1 MKRFLLCLMLLLG
14 AFQYRVVAQ
23 NLPINI
29 ETLTDQQI
37 MGLMSQYQLVGLSE
51 LELEMKAREKGLS
64 MDQINQLKKR
74 MALMD
79 FSTVKE
85 MGMGAGKSLSN
96 EENFMPRNRI
106 KTRSVASYYR
116 DTTQKYFPFGYEIF
130 ENEELSFEPN
140 INIATP
146 QNYIIGANDQLSI
159 DVFGISDNTKKL
171 TVSADGVIRYPN
183 YGPIKV
189 AGLNIEDAKAKIKAS
204 LTKIY
209 PGIASGSV
217 NVQVALTKLRSIRVT
232 LIGEVYRPGNFEL
245 SSLSTIMNALYASGG
260 PNKIGSFRDIELV
273 RNGKTVAHFDLYNF
287 LLKSDLTKN
296 LLLADGDV
304 IRISPYTRRIILTG
318 AVKKQALFDVKD
330 NETAADIIQ
339 YAGGFADHALKEWIR
354 VYRMGQ
360 RTKEIVSVP
369 YSQLNQFKLNSGDT
383 LVIDSLA
390 NTYANRVMI
399 GGAVYYGGAYS
410 IAQIPTLKAL
420 LEIAKPREDVF
431 VERGIIKRLK
441 KDFTPEIISFN
452 VNDIVAGKN
461 NIDLQ
466 REDSVQLFRINE
478 LREKF
483 YITINGEVNKPG
495 TIAFAE
501 NTRVQDLVLMAGG
514 YRDGASLQRIEV
526 SRRIRQQGASKDS
539 ALYSVIKTID
549 LSSANNQD
557 LDFVLQ
563 PFDMVSVRK
572 SPLYKEQINVGIEGE
587 IVFPGNYALSGNTER
602 ISDLVKRAGGLKQNG
617 FAGGALLIRKTY
629 RDISETDATLISN
642 KTNLINRQSGINTGS
657 NGAAD
662 STALAAANKEQ
673 KPVGIR
679 LDEIL
684 ANPGSAEDLFLLEGD
699 ILKIPRQLQTI
710 QTFGAVNVPKQIVYY
725 EGIRFKDALRESGRF
740 SMNASRKNSYVI
752 YPNGQVRKTRNFLF
766 VRFYPAI
773 KPGTEIYVPAQKPKG
788 KLSTGEVI
796 GVVSSL
802 TSLVSILV
810 LLINSQK

>member
-37 MGLMSQYQLVGLSE
+37 MGLMTQYQLVGLSE

-79 FSTVKE
+79 FSSVKE

-106 KTRSVASYYR
+106 KTRSVASFYR
-116 DTTQKYFPFGYEIF
+116 DTTQKYFPFGYEVF

-189 AGLNIEDAKAKIKAS
+189 AGLTIEDAKAKIKAS

-209 PGIASGSV
+209 PGIAGGSV

-360 RTKEIVSVP
+360 RNKEIVSVP
-369 YSQLNQFKLNSGDT
+369 FTQLNQFKLQSGDT

-483 YITINGEVNKPG
+483 YVTINGEVNKPG
-495 TIAFAE
+495 IIAFAE

-587 IVFPGNYALSGNTER
+587 IVFPGNYTLSGNTER

-766 VRFYPAI
+766 VRFYPSI

>member
-1 MKRFLLCLMLLLG
+1 MKRFFLFLVLLVG
-14 AFQYRVVAQ
+14 AFQMEVAGQ

-29 ETLTDQQI
+29 ESLTDQQI
-37 MGLMSQYQLVGLSE
+37 MGLMTQYQLVGLSD

-79 FSTVKE
+79 FSSVKE

-96 EENFMPRNRI
+96 EENFIPRNRI
-106 KTRSVASYYR
+106 KSRSIASYYR

-171 TVSADGVIRYPN
+171 TVSADGFIRYPN

-189 AGLNIEDAKAKIKAS
+189 AGLTIEDAKAKIKAS

-209 PGIASGSV
+209 PGIAGGAV

-273 RNGKTVAHFDLYNF
+273 RNGKTIAQFDLYNF

-296 LLLADGDV
+296 KLLEDGDV
-304 IRISPYTRRIILTG
+304 IRISPYSRRVILIG
-318 AVKKQALFDVKD
+318 AIKKQALFDVKD
-330 NETAADIIQ
+330 HETASDIIQ
-339 YAGGFADHALKEWIR
+339 YAGGFADHALKEWVR

-360 RTKEIVSVP
+360 LNKEMVSVP
-369 YSQLNQFKLNSGDT
+369 FSQLNQFKLQSGDT

-390 NTYANRVMI
+390 NSYSNRILI
-399 GGAVYYGGAYS
+399 GGAVYYPGAYGLQS
-410 IAQIPTLKAL
+410 FPSLKELLFASKPLEDAYTDRAL
-420 LEIAKPREDVF
+420 LR
-431 VERGIIKRLK
+431 RLK
-441 KDFTPEIISFN
+441 PDFTRELINFSIQ
-452 VNDIVAGKN
+452 DILTGKQS
-461 NIDLQ
+461 IELV
-466 REDSVQLFRINE
+466 REDSIHIFKIND
-478 LREKF
+478 LREN
-483 YITINGEVNKPG
+483 YTLTINGEVNKG
-495 TIAFAE
+495 GVYTFAE

-526 SRRIRQQGASKDS
+526 SRRLRQQNGNKDS

-549 LSSANNQD
+549 LTNANNQD
-557 LDFVLQ
+557 LNFVLQ
-563 PFDMVSVRK
+563 PFDIVSVRK

-587 IVFPGNYALSGNTER
+587 IVFPGNYTLSGNTER
-602 ISDLVKRAGGLKQNG
+602 ISDLVRRAGGLKQNG

-642 KTNLINRQSGINTGS
+642 KNNLINSQSGINAAA

-662 STALAAANKEQ
+662 SAAIAAANKAQ

-684 ANPGSAEDLFLLEGD
+684 SNPGSAEDLFLLEGD

-752 YPNGQVRKTRNFLF
+752 YPNGQVRKTRSFLF
-766 VRFYPAI
+766 IRSYPAI
-773 KPGTEIYVPAQKPKG
+773 KPGTEIYVPAKKAKG

>member
-1 MKRFLLCLMLLLG
+1 
-14 AFQYRVVAQ
+14 
-23 NLPINI
+23 
-29 ETLTDQQI
+29 
-37 MGLMSQYQLVGLSE
+37 
-51 LELEMKAREKGLS
+51 
-64 MDQINQLKKR
+64 
-74 MALMD
+74 
-79 FSTVKE
+79 
-85 MGMGAGKSLSN
+85 
-96 EENFMPRNRI
+96 
-106 KTRSVASYYR
+106 
-116 DTTQKYFPFGYEIF
+116 
-130 ENEELSFEPN
+130 
-140 INIATP
+140 
-146 QNYIIGANDQLSI
+146 
-159 DVFGISDNTKKL
+159 
-171 TVSADGVIRYPN
+171 
-183 YGPIKV
+183 
-189 AGLNIEDAKAKIKAS
+189 
-204 LTKIY
+204 
-209 PGIASGSV
+209 
-217 NVQVALTKLRSIRVT
+217 
-232 LIGEVYRPGNFEL
+232 
-245 SSLSTIMNALYASGG
+245 
-260 PNKIGSFRDIELV
+260 
-273 RNGKTVAHFDLYNF
+273 
-287 LLKSDLTKN
+287 
-296 LLLADGDV
+296 
-304 IRISPYTRRIILTG
+304 
-318 AVKKQALFDVKD
+318 FDVKD

-369 YSQLNQFKLNSGDT
+369 YSQLNQFKLNSGDP

-483 YITINGEVNKPG
+483 YVTINGEVNKPG
-495 TIAFAE
+495 IIAFAE

-587 IVFPGNYALSGNTER
+587 IVFPGNYTLSGNTER